1 MYRYIVNRV
10 LLVVPTLVG
19 AAALVFVLMRLI
31 PGDICMVRLGSGG
44 ASVDPR
50 ALAVCHAELGL
61 DRPLV
66 LQFLDFAWGFFRL
79 DFGISMWSGK
89 PVAEEIAARLPIS
102 LEIAVMATVVAIL
115 IAIPLGTISALW
127 QNSWI
132 DHVVR
137 TLAIAGIA
145 TPSFWLGIVSILVVL
160 DISHA
165 LFGAAWMPPI
175 DYVPFWQDPLRNLS
189 MVILPALTVG
199 YRYSAVTMRMTRSA
213 MLEVLREDYIRT
225 ARAKGLVEQLII
237 NRHALKNALL
247 PVVTLIGIEFAFLI
261 GGLVVTE
268 QVFNL
273 NGVGRL
279 FVLAV
284 QNQDYTLTQA
294 DVMLTVAGLSA
305 EWIAPYNPTSNDFAV
320 MTEPPS
326 WAHLMGTDQFR
337 RVLFSRIVFGARTAL
352 IVGFS
357 CAIVGGVAGLVLGV
371 ASAYFGG
378 RVDLLL
384 QRLLDVVMAFPLIIM
399 ALAVIAIFGSGVYNV
414 IVAITIPLIP
424 RCARVV
430 RSSALA
436 IREVPYIDAARACG
450 FGHARIIL
458 RHMVPNVLAPFLIML
473 TAFVGQ
479 AILAEASLSYL
490 GLGVQEPVPAWG
502 LMLQGGAEEYASTAP
517 WIAVFP
523 GAAIALTVFG
533 FSLFGDALRDA
544 IDPRLRDR

>member
-61 DRPLV
+61 DRPLL

-127 QNSWI
+127 QNSRI

-137 TLAIAGIA
+137 TIAIAGIA
-145 TPSFWLGIVSILVVL
+145 TPSFWLGIVAILAVL
-160 DISHA
+160 DVSHA
-165 LFGAAWMPPI
+165 LFGTAWMPPI
-175 DYVPFWQDPLRNLS
+175 DYVPFWRDPLRNLS

-225 ARAKGLVEQLII
+225 ARAKGLVEHLII

-294 DVMLTVAGLSA
+294 LVMLTVA
-305 EWIAPYNPTSNDFAV
+305 
-320 MTEPPS
+320 
-326 WAHLMGTDQFR
+326 
-337 RVLFSRIVFGARTAL
+337 VFVFVNLA
-352 IVGFS
+352 
-357 CAIVGGVAGLVLGV
+357 
-371 ASAYFGG
+371 
-378 RVDLLL
+378 VDLL
-384 QRLLDVVMAFPLIIM
+384 
-399 ALAVIAIFGSGVYNV
+399 Y
-414 IVAITIPLIP
+414 
-424 RCARVV
+424 
-430 RSSALA
+430 
-436 IREVPYIDAARACG
+436 
-450 FGHARIIL
+450 
-458 RHMVPNVLAPFLIML
+458 
-473 TAFVGQ
+473 
-479 AILAEASLSYL
+479 
-490 GLGVQEPVPAWG
+490 AW
-502 LMLQGGAEEYASTAP
+502 L
-517 WIAVFP
+517 
-523 GAAIALTVFG
+523 
-533 FSLFGDALRDA
+533 
-544 IDPRLRDR
+544 DPRIRFG

>member
-127 QNSWI
+127 QNSRI

-137 TLAIAGIA
+137 TVAIAGIA

-160 DISHA
+160 DVSHA

-225 ARAKGLVEQLII
+225 ARAKGLVERLII

-294 DVMLTVAGLSA
+294 LVMLTVA
-305 EWIAPYNPTSNDFAV
+305 IF
-320 MTEPPS
+320 
-326 WAHLMGTDQFR
+326 
-337 RVLFSRIVFGARTAL
+337 VLVNLA
-352 IVGFS
+352 
-357 CAIVGGVAGLVLGV
+357 
-371 ASAYFGG
+371 
-378 RVDLLL
+378 VDLL
-384 QRLLDVVMAFPLIIM
+384 
-399 ALAVIAIFGSGVYNV
+399 Y
-414 IVAITIPLIP
+414 
-424 RCARVV
+424 
-430 RSSALA
+430 
-436 IREVPYIDAARACG
+436 
-450 FGHARIIL
+450 
-458 RHMVPNVLAPFLIML
+458 
-473 TAFVGQ
+473 
-479 AILAEASLSYL
+479 
-490 GLGVQEPVPAWG
+490 AW
-502 LMLQGGAEEYASTAP
+502 L
-517 WIAVFP
+517 
-523 GAAIALTVFG
+523 
-533 FSLFGDALRDA
+533 
-544 IDPRLRDR
+544 DPRIRFG

>member
-137 TLAIAGIA
+137 TVAIAGIA

-160 DISHA
+160 DVSHA

-294 DVMLTVAGLSA
+294 LVMLTVAVFV
-305 EWIAPYNPTSNDFAV
+305 FAN
-320 MTEPPS
+320 
-326 WAHLMGTDQFR
+326 
-337 RVLFSRIVFGARTAL
+337 
-352 IVGFS
+352 
-357 CAIVGGVAGLVLGV
+357 LV
-371 ASAYFGG
+371 
-378 RVDLLL
+378 VDLL
-384 QRLLDVVMAFPLIIM
+384 
-399 ALAVIAIFGSGVYNV
+399 Y
-414 IVAITIPLIP
+414 
-424 RCARVV
+424 
-430 RSSALA
+430 
-436 IREVPYIDAARACG
+436 
-450 FGHARIIL
+450 
-458 RHMVPNVLAPFLIML
+458 
-473 TAFVGQ
+473 
-479 AILAEASLSYL
+479 
-490 GLGVQEPVPAWG
+490 AW
-502 LMLQGGAEEYASTAP
+502 L
-517 WIAVFP
+517 
-523 GAAIALTVFG
+523 
-533 FSLFGDALRDA
+533 
-544 IDPRLRDR
+544 DPRIRYA

>member
-61 DRPLV
+61 DRPTV

-137 TLAIAGIA
+137 TVAIAGIA
-145 TPSFWLGIVSILVVL
+145 TPSFWLGIVAILVVL
-160 DISHA
+160 DVSHA

-225 ARAKGLVEQLII
+225 ARAKGLVERLII

-294 DVMLTVAGLSA
+294 LVMLTVAV
-305 EWIAPYNPTSNDFAV
+305 F
-320 MTEPPS
+320 
-326 WAHLMGTDQFR
+326 
-337 RVLFSRIVFGARTAL
+337 VLVN
-352 IVGFS
+352 
-357 CAIVGGVAGLVLGV
+357 LVI
-371 ASAYFGG
+371 
-378 RVDLLL
+378 DLL
-384 QRLLDVVMAFPLIIM
+384 
-399 ALAVIAIFGSGVYNV
+399 Y
-414 IVAITIPLIP
+414 
-424 RCARVV
+424 
-430 RSSALA
+430 
-436 IREVPYIDAARACG
+436 
-450 FGHARIIL
+450 
-458 RHMVPNVLAPFLIML
+458 
-473 TAFVGQ
+473 
-479 AILAEASLSYL
+479 
-490 GLGVQEPVPAWG
+490 AW
-502 LMLQGGAEEYASTAP
+502 L
-517 WIAVFP
+517 
-523 GAAIALTVFG
+523 
-533 FSLFGDALRDA
+533 
-544 IDPRLRDR
+544 DPRIRFG